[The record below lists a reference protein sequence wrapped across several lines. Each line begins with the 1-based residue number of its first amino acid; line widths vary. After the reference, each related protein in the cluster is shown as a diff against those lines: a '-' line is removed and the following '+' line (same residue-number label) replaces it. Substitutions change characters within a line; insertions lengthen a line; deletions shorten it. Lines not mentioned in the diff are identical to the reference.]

1 MGGKHRYL
9 SFFCLK
15 LNKKKKETRVQ
26 IRPERRR
33 KQIMTK
39 DAFIREVRNA
49 EAMLYHISKSILK
62 NDSDCG
68 DAVQETLLKAY
79 EKLPMLKEEKFFRTW
94 ITRILINECTGILRK
109 RKNVIPYED
118 YMDNARMFEEN
129 RYHHLYMAIMELPE
143 DLRILVTLYYIEGFS
158 QKEISE
164 ILEIP
169 EGTIKSR
176 LSRAREFLKIQLS
189 DEEEK
194 SPISRKN
201 SKMSNKVT
209 GKGKMPC

>member
-1 MGGKHRYL
+1 M
-9 SFFCLK
+9 
-15 LNKKKKETRVQ
+15 
-26 IRPERRR
+26 
-33 KQIMTK
+33 MK

-49 EAMLYHISKSILK
+49 ETMLYHISKSILK
-62 NDSDCG
+62 NDADCG

-94 ITRILINECTGILRK
+94 ITRILINECKGILRK
-109 RKNVIPYED
+109 QKKVVQYED
-118 YMDNARMFEEN
+118 YMGNERLSEEN

-176 LSRAREFLKIQLS
+176 LSRARDFLKTQLS

-194 SPISRKN
+194 SLISRKN

>member
-1 MGGKHRYL
+1 
-9 SFFCLK
+9 
-15 LNKKKKETRVQ
+15 
-26 IRPERRR
+26 
-33 KQIMTK
+33 MTK

-94 ITRILINECTGILRK
+94 ITRILINECKGILRK
-109 RKNVIPYED
+109 QKKVVQYED
-118 YMDNARMFEEN
+118 YMGNERLSEEN

-176 LSRAREFLKIQLS
+176 LSRARDFLKTQLS

-194 SPISRKN
+194 SSIFRKN

>member
-1 MGGKHRYL
+1 
-9 SFFCLK
+9 
-15 LNKKKKETRVQ
+15 
-26 IRPERRR
+26 
-33 KQIMTK
+33 MTK
-39 DAFIREVRNA
+39 DAFIREIRNA
-49 EAMLYHISKSILK
+49 ETMLYHISKSILK
-62 NDSDCG
+62 NDADCG

-94 ITRILINECTGILRK
+94 ITRILINECKGILRK

-176 LSRAREFLKIQLS
+176 LSRARDFLKVQLS

>member
-1 MGGKHRYL
+1 
-9 SFFCLK
+9 
-15 LNKKKKETRVQ
+15 
-26 IRPERRR
+26 
-33 KQIMTK
+33 MTK

-49 EAMLYHISKSILK
+49 ETMLYHISKSILK
-62 NDSDCG
+62 NDADCG
-68 DAVQETLLKAY
+68 DAVQETLLKVY

-94 ITRILINECTGILRK
+94 ITRILINECKGILRK
-109 RKNVIPYED
+109 QKKVVPYED
-118 YMDNARMFEEN
+118 YMDNERLSEEN

-176 LSRAREFLKIQLS
+176 LSRARDFLKVQLS

-201 SKMSNKVT
+201 SKKIN
-209 GKGKMPC
+209 GKI

>member
-1 MGGKHRYL
+1 
-9 SFFCLK
+9 
-15 LNKKKKETRVQ
+15 
-26 IRPERRR
+26 
-33 KQIMTK
+33 MTK
-39 DAFIREVRNA
+39 DAFIREVRDA

-79 EKLPMLKEEKFFRTW
+79 EKLPTLKREKFFRTW
-94 ITRILINECTGILRK
+94 ITRILINECKGILRR

-129 RYHHLYMAIMELPE
+129 RYDHLYMAIMELPE
-143 DLRILVTLYYIEGFS
+143 ELRILVTLYYLEGFS

-164 ILEIP
+164 ALDIP

-176 LSRAREFLKIQLS
+176 LSRARDFLKEQLS
-189 DEEEK
+189 EEEK
-194 SPISRKN
+194 SPATGKN
-201 SKMSNKVT
+201 SKQLKRIT
-209 GKGKMPC
+209 GKGKMSC

>member
-1 MGGKHRYL
+1 
-9 SFFCLK
+9 
-15 LNKKKKETRVQ
+15 
-26 IRPERRR
+26 
-33 KQIMTK
+33 MTK
-39 DAFIREVRNA
+39 DAFIREVREA
-49 EAMLYHISKSILK
+49 EAMLYYVSKSILK

-79 EKLPMLKEEKFFRTW
+79 EKLPTLKREKFFRTW
-94 ITRILINECTGILRK
+94 ITRILINECKGILRR

-129 RYHHLYMAIMELPE
+129 RYDHLYMAIMELPE

-169 EGTIKSR
+169 TGTIKSK
-176 LSRAREFLKIQLS
+176 LSRARDSLKEQLS
-189 DEEEK
+189 NEEK
-194 SPISRKN
+194 PPTARKN
-201 SKMSNKVT
+201 SKMSDKVT

>member
-1 MGGKHRYL
+1 
-9 SFFCLK
+9 
-15 LNKKKKETRVQ
+15 
-26 IRPERRR
+26 
-33 KQIMTK
+33 MTK

-109 RKNVIPYED
+109 RKKVVPYED
-118 YMDNARMFEEN
+118 YMDNERLSEEN

>member
-1 MGGKHRYL
+1 
-9 SFFCLK
+9 
-15 LNKKKKETRVQ
+15 
-26 IRPERRR
+26 
-33 KQIMTK
+33 MTK
-39 DAFIREVRNA
+39 DAFIREVRNV

-94 ITRILINECTGILRK
+94 ITRILINECKGILRK
-109 RKNVIPYED
+109 QKKVVPYED
-118 YMDNARMFEEN
+118 YMGNERLSEEN

-176 LSRAREFLKIQLS
+176 LSRARDFLKTQLS
-189 DEEEK
+189 YEEEK
-194 SPISRKN
+194 SLISRKN

>member
-1 MGGKHRYL
+1 M
-9 SFFCLK
+9 
-15 LNKKKKETRVQ
+15 
-26 IRPERRR
+26 
-33 KQIMTK
+33 MTK
-39 DAFIREVRNA
+39 DAFIKEVRDA
-49 EAMLYHISKSILK
+49 EAMLYHIAKSILK
-62 NDSDCG
+62 NDADCG

-79 EKLPMLKEEKFFRTW
+79 EKLPTLKKEKFFRTW
-94 ITRILINECTGILRK
+94 IIRILINECKGIIRK
-109 RKNVIPYED
+109 QKNIIPYEE
-118 YMDNARMFEEN
+118 YMDNARIPEESHYN
-129 RYHHLYMAIMELPE
+129 HLYMAIMELPE

-176 LSRAREFLKIQLS
+176 LSRARDFLKVQLS

>member
-1 MGGKHRYL
+1 
-9 SFFCLK
+9 
-15 LNKKKKETRVQ
+15 
-26 IRPERRR
+26 
-33 KQIMTK
+33 MTK

-49 EAMLYHISKSILK
+49 EIMLYHISKSILK
-62 NDSDCG
+62 NDADCG
-68 DAVQETLLKAY
+68 DAVQETLLKVY

-94 ITRILINECTGILRK
+94 ITRILINECKGILRK
-109 RKNVIPYED
+109 QKKVVPYED
-118 YMDNARMFEEN
+118 YMDNERLSEEN

-164 ILEIP
+164 ILE
-169 EGTIKSR
+169 GTIKSR
-176 LSRAREFLKIQLS
+176 LSRARDFLKVQLS

-201 SKMSNKVT
+201 SKTSNKVT

>member
-1 MGGKHRYL
+1 
-9 SFFCLK
+9 
-15 LNKKKKETRVQ
+15 
-26 IRPERRR
+26 
-33 KQIMTK
+33 MTT
-39 DAFIREVRNA
+39 DAFIREARNV

-94 ITRILINECTGILRK
+94 ITRILINECKGILRK
-109 RKNVIPYED
+109 QKKVVPYED
-118 YMDNARMFEEN
+118 YMGNERLSEEN

-176 LSRAREFLKIQLS
+176 LSRARDFLKTQLS
-189 DEEEK
+189 YEEEK
-194 SPISRKN
+194 SLISRKN

>member
-1 MGGKHRYL
+1 
-9 SFFCLK
+9 
-15 LNKKKKETRVQ
+15 
-26 IRPERRR
+26 
-33 KQIMTK
+33 MTK

-49 EAMLYHISKSILK
+49 EAMLYHISKSIVK

-94 ITRILINECTGILRK
+94 ITRILINECKGILRK
-109 RKNVIPYED
+109 QKKVVPYED
-118 YMDNARMFEEN
+118 YMGNERLSEEN

-176 LSRAREFLKIQLS
+176 LSRARDFLKTQLS
-189 DEEEK
+189 YEEEK
-194 SPISRKN
+194 SLISRKN

>member
-1 MGGKHRYL
+1 
-9 SFFCLK
+9 
-15 LNKKKKETRVQ
+15 
-26 IRPERRR
+26 
-33 KQIMTK
+33 MTK

-94 ITRILINECTGILRK
+94 ITRILINECKGILRK
-109 RKNVIPYED
+109 QKKVVPYED
-118 YMDNARMFEEN
+118 YMDNERLSEES

-176 LSRAREFLKIQLS
+176 LSRAREFLKVQLS

-194 SPISRKN
+194 TPISRKN
-201 SKMSNKVT
+201 NKMT